1 MRIVKVL
8 LCLVNVS
15 YSHKYSWQA
24 GWGELVSGA
33 RHLLILLF
41 KVTTN
46 QFCWPGLGTGPALGW
61 GSQHIAQ
68 QQQQVLR
75 GGGVSTHHYHYSL
88 FFITGYNIMIT
99 STSRNFLPK
108 LVKAL
113 FYIRAWW
120 WGLSR
125 TWRQRNW
132 RTHTWLPKTWPAS
145 RRPARRSQTKWAVF
159 FKAGG
164 SELVSQNRVQAS
176 ADILIVITPIIL
188 KYLISILTP
197 YMSVPCLNS
206 GPHWHK

>member
-75 GGGVSTHHYHYSL
+75 GWGCVHPSLSLFMYKILTSQLWLKKMFVGGKKRFRHRELNPDLLGENQISWPLDYNGGYKYSL
-88 FFITGYNIMIT
+88 NMYTVSSFDWTIHRGY
-99 STSRNFLPK
+99 SS
-108 LVKAL
+108 
-113 FYIRAWW
+113 
-120 WGLSR
+120 S
-125 TWRQRNW
+125 
-132 RTHTWLPKTWPAS
+132 S
-145 RRPARRSQTKWAVF
+145 SKWVHL
-159 FKAGG
+159 
-164 SELVSQNRVQAS
+164 E
-176 ADILIVITPIIL
+176 
-188 KYLISILTP
+188 
-197 YMSVPCLNS
+197 
-206 GPHWHK
+206 

>member
-1 MRIVKVL
+1 MVELFLIMRIVKVL
-8 LCLVNVS
+8 LCLVNVL
-15 YSHKYSWQA
+15 YSHKYSWQV

-41 KVTTN
+41 KVYTN

-75 GGGVSTHHYHYSL
+75 GGGVSTHHHYHYSL

-99 STSRNFLPK
+99 STSRNFLLK

-120 WGLSR
+120 WGFSR

-132 RTHTWLPKTWPAS
+132 RTHTWLSPKTWPAS

-159 FKAGG
+159 FKAGSG
-164 SELVSQNRVQAS
+164 LMSQNRVQAS
-176 ADILIVITPIIL
+176 ADIL
-188 KYLISILTP
+188 
-197 YMSVPCLNS
+197 MC
-206 GPHWHK
+206 

>member
-1 MRIVKVL
+1 MVELFLIMRIVKVL
-8 LCLVNVS
+8 LCLVNVL
-15 YSHKYSWQA
+15 YSHKYSWQV

-33 RHLLILLF
+33 RHLWILLF
-41 KVTTN
+41 KVYTN
-46 QFCWPGLGTGPALGW
+46 QFCRPGLGSAQLGW

-159 FKAGG
+159 FEAGSG
-164 SELVSQNRVQAS
+164 LMSQNRVQAS
-176 ADILIVITPIIL
+176 ADIL
-188 KYLISILTP
+188 
-197 YMSVPCLNS
+197 MC
-206 GPHWHK
+206 